1 MRFTIHTALAQ
12 TGSGTGSVRSPPCD
26 VDPANVRKNP
36 ITTFVSTCAVKF
48 SAFSTMNDSQ
58 NLSHPEIEF
67 RPSFLTYLPASSPP
81 RETLLD
87 LLEVYP
93 DRINL
98 KPKLDHSSLID
109 YFSVSICAFLP
120 TFSRCTQSWFD
131 VQEKDA
137 AKQDNP
143 QPLRILCVASFVTP
157 CSSTSNEP
165 AASSMNSILLIHS
178 TCIVNQ
184 ILN

>member
-1 MRFTIHTALAQ
+1 
-12 TGSGTGSVRSPPCD
+12 
-26 VDPANVRKNP
+26 
-36 ITTFVSTCAVKF
+36 
-48 SAFSTMNDSQ
+48 MNDSQ

-67 RPSFLTYLPASSPP
+67 RPSFLTYLPAPSPP

-120 TFSRCTQSWFD
+120 NFSR
-131 VQEKDA
+131 
-137 AKQDNP
+137 
-143 QPLRILCVASFVTP
+143 
-157 CSSTSNEP
+157 
-165 AASSMNSILLIHS
+165 
-178 TCIVNQ
+178 
-184 ILN
+184 

>member
-1 MRFTIHTALAQ
+1 MRFTVHTALAQ
-12 TGSGTGSVRSPPCD
+12 TGSVRSPPCD
-26 VDPANVRKNP
+26 VDAANVRKNP
-36 ITTFVSTCAVKF
+36 DTTFVSTCAVKF

-98 KPKLDHSSLID
+98 KPKLNHSSLID
-109 YFSVSICAFLP
+109 YFSVSICAFSPGALRADSMCRKKMQR
-120 TFSRCTQSWFD
+120 SRTTLNLS
-131 VQEKDA
+131 EY
-137 AKQDNP
+137 
-143 QPLRILCVASFVTP
+143 CV
-157 CSSTSNEP
+157 
-165 AASSMNSILLIHS
+165 LL
-178 TCIVNQ
+178 
-184 ILN
+184 LL